1 LSARPKRETLGRVSA
16 SEQTD
21 LPSEAETG
29 TAASD
34 APMRPAPA
42 GVTAHEQPAAT
53 PAAWAAQLER
63 RAVLAEVW
71 DHLPIWFFYFE
82 AVGLLHFLAANVPR
96 SEFERVGLTVGPFAW
111 TVAFPLFWVL
121 AYYGLRVRG
130 SRRLA
135 AYGAKK
141 YLVLVAL
148 AAAPACIW
156 LLYAA
161 APFLRVEL
169 EMRRLTRLFE
179 AMQLVWIAVFMVHVA
194 VKCGAPG
201 FATFFGVAWLY
212 GLVLENGGILMG
224 YFFEPGYRLYLGGLP
239 APFATMMGWCLAIYA
254 CTEIAEELRSHVP
267 LGETTLGAALLTTAL
282 ALSLDLQLDPLASLS
297 GVFWRWNDALP
308 RWFLSVPFANYLA
321 WFCAFLPFSYAWF
334 SISDRTEFGSWAKV
348 RWLLVR
354 IPNVC
359 VVAALLF
366 FGISAIVEGGFS
378 GPTYRI
384 LGETFEKIRPY

>member
-1 LSARPKRETLGRVSA
+1 MDSGDGAEMPVGGDGGAQLAGPDGTEGRAAQAPSGFAAPEPAARSA
-16 SEQTD
+16 S
-21 LPSEAETG
+21 PW
-29 TAASD
+29 TALLD
-34 APMRPAPA
+34 
-42 GVTAHEQPAAT
+42 
-53 PAAWAAQLER
+53 R
-63 RAVLAEVW
+63 RAVLTEIW

-96 SEFERVGLTVGPFAW
+96 SELARVGLPIGPFAW
-111 TVAFPLFWVL
+111 TAAFPLFWVL
-121 AYYGLRVRG
+121 VYYALRVRG
-130 SRRLA
+130 SARLA
-135 AYGAKK
+135 AYGAKR

-156 LLYAA
+156 LLYAV

-169 EMRRLTRLFE
+169 EMRQLTRLFE
-179 AMQLVWIAVFMVHVA
+179 AMQLAWIAVFMVHVA
-194 VKCGAPG
+194 AKRGAPG

-224 YFFEPGYRLYLGGLP
+224 YFFEPGYRFYLGGLP

-254 CTEIAEELRSHVP
+254 CTEIAEELRSHVFF
-267 LGETTLGAALLTTAL
+267 GETTLGAALLTTAL

-308 RWFLSVPFANYLA
+308 RWFLSVPFVNYLA

-334 SISDRTEFGSWAKV
+334 SISDRTELGSWTKV

-366 FGISAIVEGGFS
+366 FGISALVERGFS